1 MVSIP
6 SRPEVVVLV
15 AASFNL
21 RQEIRVAASFNLRKE
36 DRVAAG
42 FSLRLFTQV
51 KACGYQ
57 IISEE
62 SNVET

>member
-6 SRPEVVVLV
+6 SRPEVVVL
-15 AASFNL
+15 
-21 RQEIRVAASFNLRKE
+21 VAASFNLRKE